1 MVSRQQRIFNRLFW
15 SMETHGSSREMVKI
29 GYSLCTHIDQI
40 LVGRALLQSADIEV
54 RLGQLFRLLWGI
66 TGSHRVVCVGIA
78 ETRTQR
84 ATLGTGVG

>member
-1 MVSRQQRIFNRLFW
+1 MVD
-15 SMETHGSSREMVKI
+15 GKKKI
-29 GYSLCTHIDQI
+29 PHKKRYSLCTHIDQI
-40 LVGRALLQSADIEV
+40 LVGRVLLQSADVEV

-78 ETRTQR
+78 QTRTQR